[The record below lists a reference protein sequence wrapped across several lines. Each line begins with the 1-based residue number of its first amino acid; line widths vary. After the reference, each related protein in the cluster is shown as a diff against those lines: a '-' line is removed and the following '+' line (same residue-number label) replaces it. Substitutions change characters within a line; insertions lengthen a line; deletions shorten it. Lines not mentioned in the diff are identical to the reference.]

1 MKYNLRPAELV
12 SDNSDSAMEKS
23 KKPDLSKLTN
33 YEYKFKLNGDTSAAA
48 ILRFVSEGSKVLDL
62 GAGSGSITR
71 QLVKVKKCDVTA
83 LENNPSAVA
92 KLKTFCKDVVT
103 LDLNDAKWPEQL
115 STYQQQN
122 KRHQKFDYVIAGDV
136 LEHLYDPWSVMNGM
150 ASLLGENGRVI
161 VSVPHAGH
169 STVVAAFYNS
179 YIPLRESGI
188 FDKTHIRFFGLQNIE
203 DLYEDAGLAIAQV
216 HYVIRTPDVTDFAE
230 AWRALPEHLKQT
242 LSKRE
247 YADVYQVVTE
257 AAPKALVSQPIK
269 LLGSNADPIPRPSGL
284 WERLFPRS

>member
-1 MKYNLRPAELV
+1 
-12 SDNSDSAMEKS
+12 MEKS

-115 STYQQQN
+115 STYQQLN
-122 KRHQKFDYVIAGDV
+122 KRHLKFDYVIAGDV